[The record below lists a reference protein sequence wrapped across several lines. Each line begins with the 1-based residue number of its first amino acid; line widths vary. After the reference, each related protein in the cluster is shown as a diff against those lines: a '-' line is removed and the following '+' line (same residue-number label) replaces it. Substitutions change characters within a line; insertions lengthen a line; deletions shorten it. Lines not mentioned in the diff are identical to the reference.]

1 METRNFYIL
10 VASICIGMTAFWLS
24 LYNFTLYD
32 PEARTVYV
40 VGDFNGWNA
49 YSHPLKKDSKGKW
62 KLTLSLTPGRYEYLF
77 LVDDQWKSDPRCTNL
92 TPNIFGGENCVLKIT

>member
-1 METRNFYIL
+1 MITNTKRLRTQRESKKTTKMR
-10 VASICIGMTAFWLS
+10 
-24 LYNFTLYD
+24 YNFTLYD

-62 KLTLSLTPGRYEYLF
+62 KLTPSLTPGRYEYLF